1 MSQADG
7 YVRIVTQN
15 DTSQAQRSTEE
26 LGDTIQEAL
35 DTSQAEKMTQAV
47 SDIQQAAEQLGETFE
62 DSLDP
67 APAKQMSKALDS
79 VQGEAEQLGS
89 TIQDSMNIDSADKI
103 ADVLAEIQNSID
115 LLGKSIVESSNQ
127 MVEAFGNVEEGAE
140 DTGDAAIKTGDIIK
154 ANLLSEAITK
164 GVEKLGELLKNAAAR
179 AIEVAGDMDKGV
191 RKIAAAT
198 NATAEEM
205 DSFRAIIETVY
216 ADNFGESAED
226 IADSIAK
233 IKQNLGD
240 LSDEELINITE
251 SAYALQDVFDYS
263 VDESSRAA
271 KAMMENFGVSAAN
284 AFDYIARG
292 AQNGLDYSGEL
303 LDSISEYSVQFSKM
317 GLSASDMFTIF
328 ASGTENAAWN
338 LDKVGDSVKE
348 LAIRAIDGSD
358 TSRQGFEALGF
369 EAESMAERFAEGG
382 ITARVAFQE
391 VIAALAD
398 IDDPIA
404 QNTAGINLMGTM
416 WEDMGKDA
424 VLALGDISD
433 SAYDC
438 AGALDSIKDV
448 NYGGLSD
455 TMDDIKRQLDL
466 LIEPIGES
474 LVPSLNEVSD
484 TLAEVRENG
493 DLQAVIVPIA
503 EFVSGTLT
511 LLAKNIKLIAAAIAG
526 VTAAVIAFKTAA
538 MITKVIASW
547 QSAALQ
553 VKLLGMAQGETAVK
567 TAVANGELTVQ
578 ETLYSLLSG
587 RLDKATIKHAALN
600 TVMSMNP
607 AGLVAAGIG
616 LLATALIG
624 FSLSASDATDS
635 VEELMD
641 KAEELNQTAVESRK
655 AAKDVHALVEEYQNI
670 KKAADNTDESKK
682 RLAEIQNTLV
692 DTYGAEADQLDLVNG
707 KYEEQL
713 GLLQDIADSKDKASN
728 YAVKSAYYADVDLQR
743 TLSLSDGKVDS
754 TLDDLAS
761 TNMNLAMDLSDSL
774 QQIASK
780 HGVEYFAGK
789 FESGTSYETLA
800 KIYEDFLDENSEL
813 FDNIL
818 ANGNDDT
825 DGTLRRLFDE
835 ATKAQEEMSL
845 AAERFNENKKLY
857 EEISSGNSTT
867 ANFTPGS
874 WIAAEEAAKA
884 RKREAERLKQ
894 LAEQQEAN
902 KELFKQEKADAKY
915 SYDMGIISA
924 GEYYATLAVLRDKYL
939 EENSDEWREVNVEL
953 KKYYDNLSEEQKKA
967 YEKQLAEQQK
977 AEAEKLAEQKKAD
990 EQAAA
995 AHKQAYSDERSQLE
1009 FKRRTNK
1016 ISEKKY
1022 YSELAAIRDKYLDKN
1037 SDEWR
1042 SAYLE
1047 TYEYN
1052 QRILQENKD
1061 ALQQLLDDSTD
1072 STLSALDKLV
1082 SARDSMTAKLTD
1094 FNKTFEKATE
1104 NIPETVAV
1112 KGEFVI
1118 TTAEHQVESYKMG
1131 ADSIEDNIRVL
1142 EEYGAM
1148 LDSLKAR
1155 GADENTLSSILD
1167 MDVSE
1172 GMEFGAKLLKMS
1184 ESEWDGYFGSLERLN
1199 KTAAEISA
1207 KYYQDQV
1214 DDLRENFIDKLL
1226 SAMEGVS
1233 SDMYKLGTDAAAE
1246 FVEGWNQALGTKDLT
1261 IGQLM
1266 QSINDRSIKSA
1277 PTAAQTMAAAP
1288 QLNVPKMISSI
1299 ANIPVYIGTNKLAD
1313 IVVDIT
1319 NGKIVQTGKNVLM
1332 T

>member
-26 LGDTIQEAL
+26 LGDTIRDSM
-35 DTSQAEKMTQAV
+35 DTTPTNRMT
-47 SDIQQAAEQLGETFE
+47 
-62 DSLDP
+62 
-67 APAKQMSKALDS
+67 DS
-79 VQGEAEQLGS
+79 VDNL
-89 TIQDSMNIDSADKI
+89 
-103 ADVLAEIQNSID
+103 
-115 LLGKSIVESSNQ
+115 
-127 MVEAFGNVEEGAE
+127 
-140 DTGDAAIKTGDIIK
+140 GDAAIKTGDILK
-154 ANLLSEAITK
+154 ANLASEAIQK
-164 GVEKLGELLKNAAAR
+164 GVEKISEAMKSSVSNIINVSDGSDSSVK
-179 AIEVAGDMDKGV
+179 
-191 RKIAAAT
+191 KIAAAT
-198 NATAEEM
+198 NASTEELEKL
-205 DSFRAIIETVY
+205 RTVVEQIY
-216 ADNFGESAED
+216 ADNYGEGFED
-226 IADSIAK
+226 IADSISK

-240 LSDEELINITE
+240 LDDEELVEVTE
-251 SAYALQDVFDYS
+251 SAYALKDVFDYGI
-263 VDESSRAA
+263 DESIRAVR
-271 KAMMENFGVSAAN
+271 AMVQNFGISADE

-317 GLSASDMFTIF
+317 GLSASDMFNIF
-328 ASGTENAAWN
+328 ASGAENAAWN
-338 LDKVGDSVKE
+338 LDKIGDSVKE
-348 LAIRAIDGSD
+348 FAIRAIDGSD
-358 TSRQGFEALGF
+358 TTRQGFEALGF

-382 ITARVAFQE
+382 ITARAAFQE
-391 VIAALAD
+391 VIAALAAM
-398 IDDPIA
+398 DDPIA

-438 AGALDSIKDV
+438 AGAMEGIKEINYDTLSESVDS
-448 NYGGLSD
+448 L
-455 TMDDIKRQLDL
+455 KRQIDL
-466 LIEPIGES
+466 LIKPIGDS
-474 LVPSLNEVSD
+474 LIPILKEAAD
-484 TLAEVRENG
+484 TVAEIAEQG
-493 DLQAVIVPIA
+493 DLQEIAVAVA
-503 EFVSGTLT
+503 DFVSGTLSF
-511 LLAKNIKLIAAAIAG
+511 LLKNIKLIATAVAG
-526 VTAAVIAFKTAA
+526 VTSAVLAFKAA
-538 MITKVIASW
+538 SVITKVIASW
-547 QSAALQ
+547 QTAALQ
-553 VKLLGMAQGETAVK
+553 VKMLGTAEQFAAVK
-567 TAVANGELTVQ
+567 TAALNGQLTLQ
-578 ETLYSLLSG
+578 ESIYAVLSG
-587 RLDKATIKHAALN
+587 RLDMATVKQTALN
-600 TVMSMNP
+600 TAMKANP
-607 AGLVAAGIG
+607 AGLVAAGVG
-616 LLATALIG
+616 LLATVLTGII
-624 FSLSASDATDS
+624 LSASEASESTDEFNES
-635 VEELMD
+635 LKALKKTTEDTIADGEAELVMLRK
-641 KAEELNQTAVESRK
+641 KAERYDELRSSINLTSDEHDELVK
-655 AAKDVHALVEEYQNI
+655 LAKDL
-670 KKAADNTDESKK
+670 
-682 RLAEIQNTLV
+682 QNTLGDEAEVVNSLTGEYNDLSNAV
-692 DTYGAEADQLDLVNG
+692 DNYINKRHKELLQSAYEEEAKSALKQIRMNQHEADQLS
-707 KYEEQL
+707 E
-713 GLLQDIADSKDKASN
+713 
-728 YAVKSAYYADVDLQR
+728 
-743 TLSLSDGKVDS
+743 
-754 TLDDLAS
+754 
-761 TNMNLAMDLSDSL
+761 
-774 QQIASK
+774 
-780 HGVEYFAGK
+780 
-789 FESGTSYETLA
+789 
-800 KIYEDFLDENSEL
+800 EL
-813 FDNIL
+813 FDLENMESSYDDDSPEAYGLSREDTERAEWIRNRL
-818 ANGNDDT
+818 SELNSANEEFQKIVDEYDSLIQNTDD
-825 DGTLRRLFDE
+825 G
-835 ATKAQEEMSL
+835 
-845 AAERFNENKKLY
+845 
-857 EEISSGNSTT
+857 TT
-867 ANFTPGS
+867 ANFTPG
-874 WIAAEEAAKA
+874 AAEEAAKA
-884 RKREAERLKQ
+884 RKRE
-894 LAEQQEAN
+894 AEQQEAN

-924 GEYYATLAVLRDKYL
+924 DEYYATLAVLRDKYL

-977 AEAEKLAEQKKAD
+977 AQEEKLAEQKKAD

-995 AHKQAYSDERSQLE
+995 ARKQAYSDERSQLE
-1009 FKRRTNK
+1009 FKLRTNK

-1047 TYEYN
+1047 AYEYN

-1094 FNKTFEKATE
+1094 FNKTFEKVTE

-1226 SAMEGVS
+1226 GAMEGVS

-1277 PTAAQTMAAAP
+1277 PTAAQAMAAAP